1 MMMMI
6 QNTPFYWFHRD
17 ISPDDPEFTEL
28 IRQAELAVDHGVFPQ
43 RIYQVALKISFK
55 RETVPTFKGFL
66 QFFPNVPL
74 NFRAQAGAT
83 L

>member
-1 MMMMI
+1 MTIGSILGAMGIWLSAAIYRILMLLPQRHVKMMVMI

-43 RIYQVALKISFK
+43 RIYQV
-55 RETVPTFKGFL
+55 
-66 QFFPNVPL
+66 
-74 NFRAQAGAT
+74 
-83 L
+83 